1 MINIKGAGE
10 THESLGALAPERVAA
25 MVFALPKIAG
35 PRHNTLL
42 VAAGPMGGGGLNV
55 YGALHCG
62 KIYTVFL
69 PAPGK
74 MWTLQYCQTAAAGQ
88 AAPSKQ
94 VYSNVVHMEESVVP
108 PEADNRFDFKR
119 TPLPFEKLHKFII
132 LKGRIGEDG
141 KVADLKVFQGL
152 SDDMD
157 AAARQAFSQWTFR
170 PATKGGKAISVD
182 VLVGVPSDPP
192 AGAAKAP
199 LASPE
204 PTKP

>member
-1 MINIKGAGE
+1 
-10 THESLGALAPERVAA
+10 
-25 MVFALPKIAG
+25 
-35 PRHNTLL
+35 

-88 AAPSKQ
+88 AAPPKQ